1 MIVKWWRAYIAW
13 CDRMGLTPENQRCC
27 APKLSD
33 PHLDKP
39 KLDKPELGKPELGKP
54 ELGKPELDKPE
65 LKDSNLSSS
74 FQEVLE
80 PQQALQESK
89 ESQVSQ
95 HLKAKAD
102 DVSRR

>member
-39 KLDKPELGKPELGKP
+39 ELDAP

-65 LKDSNLSSS
+65 LKDSNLNLNSLEE
-74 FQEVLE
+74 QE

-89 ESQVSQ
+89 ESQAPR
-95 HLKAKAD
+95 AKAD
-102 DVSRR
+102 DVSR

>member
-39 KLDKPELGKPELGKP
+39 KLDKPK
-54 ELGKPELDKPE
+54 LGKPELDKPE

-74 FQEVLE
+74 FQEVRE

-95 HLKAKAD
+95 NLKAKAD

>member
-33 PHLDKP
+33 PQ
-39 KLDKPELGKPELGKP
+39 
-54 ELGKPELDKPE
+54 LDKPE

-74 FQEVLE
+74 SQEVQK

-89 ESQVSQ
+89 ESQAPR
-95 HLKAKAD
+95 AKAD
-102 DVSRR
+102 DVSR